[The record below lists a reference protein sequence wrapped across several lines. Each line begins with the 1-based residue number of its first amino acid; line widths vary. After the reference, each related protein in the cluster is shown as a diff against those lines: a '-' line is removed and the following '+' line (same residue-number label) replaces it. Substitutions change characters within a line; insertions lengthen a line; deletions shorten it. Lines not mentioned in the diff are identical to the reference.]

1 MLFNFHIGGIMF
13 PSMHLTIVSPFPPA
27 ITGIGQYGYHITKA
41 IEDSGLFSRITVL
54 AGSKTQNGVS
64 SAFKQAEI
72 DYCWQP
78 DQFQARKIILSRL
91 QQLQPDLVW
100 FNLGASVFGKSPL
113 VNVSGL
119 LTPMQTRQ
127 LGFPTVVTL
136 HELVEQADLRALN
149 APGGILAPWGARFL
163 TELATQAD
171 HVCLTM
177 NHYVEWLSARGV
189 NCSHIPI
196 GSYQAAEQ
204 LKETEKQSLLFF
216 TTLAPFKGLEL
227 LLQAFQELKAE
238 FPNLS
243 LTIAGAEHARFP
255 TYAEELRK
263 QCTNVTG
270 IRWLGQVSEEKVK
283 SLFEQATIV
292 VLPYTASTGSS
303 SVLYQSA
310 TWGRAIVA
318 SDLKEHVYIAGEND
332 LQINFFKN
340 GSIRSLKESIH
351 SLLTS
356 QELRTRQIEYNFNA
370 IQKLTPRETC
380 KHYVHAFNRALERS
394 RSQKRIHLSH
404 EEMELS

>member
-1 MLFNFHIGGIMF
+1 
-13 PSMHLTIVSPFPPA
+13 MHLTVISPFPPA

-41 IEDSGLFSRITVL
+41 IEESGLFSRITVL
-54 AGSKTQNGVS
+54 AGSKTQNGVAS
-64 SAFKQAEI
+64 TFKQAEI

-78 DQFQARKIILSRL
+78 DQLGARNIILSRL
-91 QQLQPDLVW
+91 KQLKPDLVW

-136 HELVEQADLRALN
+136 HELIELADLRALN
-149 APGGILAPWGARFL
+149 APGGILAPLGARFL
-163 TELATQAD
+163 TELATRAD

-177 NHYVEWLSARGV
+177 HHYVEWLSARGV

-196 GSYQAAEQ
+196 GSYQEAEQ

-227 LLQAFQELKAE
+227 LLQAFEELKTE
-238 FPNLS
+238 FPKLS

-255 TYAEELRK
+255 TYAQELKK
-263 QCTNVTG
+263 QCDQVADVK
-270 IRWLGQVSEEKVK
+270 WLGQVSEEKVK
-283 SLFEQATIV
+283 DLFKQATIV

-310 TWGRAIVA
+310 TWGRTIVA
-318 SDLKEHVYIAGEND
+318 SDLNEHLHIAREND

-340 GSIRSLKESIH
+340 GSIQSLKDSICN
-351 SLLTS
+351 LLNS
-356 QELRTRQIEYNFNA
+356 QELRTQQIDYNFHT
-370 IQKLTPRETC
+370 IQTLTPRETC
-380 KHYVHAFNRALERS
+380 KHYIRAFNRALEKCRS
-394 RSQKRIHLSH
+394 EKRIHLSH
-404 EEMELS
+404 EKMELL